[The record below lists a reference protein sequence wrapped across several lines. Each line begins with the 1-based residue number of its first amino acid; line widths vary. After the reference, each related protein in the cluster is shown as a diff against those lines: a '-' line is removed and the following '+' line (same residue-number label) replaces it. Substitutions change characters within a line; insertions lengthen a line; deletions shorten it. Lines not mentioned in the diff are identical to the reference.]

1 MIELDGAYGEG
12 GGQIIRTALALST
25 LTGKPFTAKNIR
37 VGRDEPGLKAQH
49 LACIKALE
57 DLSLADARGAELS
70 STNLVFHPGKISPQ
84 TLSIDIGTAGSI
96 PLLMQSLLLPCC
108 LAEDKIRLKI
118 KGGTDGLGAM
128 SMDYFLNLLLPKFDA
143 IADFKM
149 NEMRRGYY
157 PKGGGFLDIT
167 IKPKAKSML
176 PLDYATRLHI
186 DKISGISTASSA
198 LRGAEVSERQ
208 ARGAK
213 KKLSSLNIPV
223 RITEEYQDTES
234 IGTIITLWTDK
245 LTMGASAMGHIR
257 KRAEAVGAE
266 AGAELLLLACSD
278 AVIDHHLADNLIP
291 LMALYGGKLMTD
303 QITGHIKSNI
313 YVCEKFIECKFSI
326 EGNKIIRI

>member
-1 MIELDGAYGEG
+1 MIEIDGSYGEG

-25 LTGKPFTAKNIR
+25 ITGKPFTAKNIR
-37 VGRDEPGLKAQH
+37 LGREQPGLKAQH
-49 LACIKALE
+49 LACIRSLE
-57 DLSLADARGAELS
+57 DLSMADARGAELK
-70 STNLVFHPGKISPQ
+70 STSLIFHPGKISPQ

-96 PLLMQSLLLPCC
+96 TLLMQSLLLPCC
-108 LAEDKIRLKI
+108 LAEGKTRLKI

-128 SMDYFLNLLLPKFDA
+128 PMDYFLNLLLPKFDA

-157 PKGGGFLDIT
+157 PKGGGFLDLT

-176 PLDYATRLHI
+176 PLNHATRQHI

-208 ARGAK
+208 SRGAK

-223 RITEEYQDTES
+223 KITEEYQDTES
-234 IGTIITLWTDK
+234 VGTIITLWTDK
-245 LTMGASAMGHIR
+245 LTMGSSARGHIR

-266 AGAELLLLACSD
+266 AGAELMMLACSD

-291 LMALYGGKLMTD
+291 LMALYGGEIKPD
-303 QITGHIKSNI
+303 QITGHIRSNV
-313 YVCEKFIECKFSI
+313 YVCERFLERKFTVED
-326 EGNKIIRI
+326 NKIMA